1 MHLSLE
7 ELLAVR
13 DGEADAGAVT
23 HAASCPACRTEVER
37 LRALGA
43 ALSAL
48 PAQAPPRDLWP
59 AVRARAAAQR
69 QRRGW
74 IRFGWAAAGLAAAF
88 TLAIGVRGALE
99 VLAEAR
105 LARRTQVLV
114 AESQR
119 LEQALRA
126 SERDGRVMNGRTAGA
141 VVQLEDRIAGI
152 DAELSRARS
161 DRYPSRE
168 VVGLWQQRVELLDA
182 LVGVESSG
190 TTYIGL

>member
-13 DGEADAGAVT
+13 DGEA
-23 HAASCPACRTEVER
+23 AAEAEAHVAACPACSAEVER
-37 LRALGA
+37 LRAVRA
-43 ALSAL
+43 SLSAL

-59 AVRARAAAQR
+59 TVRARAAARR

-74 IRFGWAAAGLAAAF
+74 IRFGWAAASLAAAF

-105 LARRTQVLV
+105 LARQAQTLV

-126 SERDGRVMNGRTAGA
+126 SERDGRVMNGRTAGT
-141 VVQLEDRIAGI
+141 VVQLEDRIAMI
-152 DAELSRARS
+152 DAELSRARP

-168 VVGLWQQRVELLDA
+168 IVGLWQRRVQLLDA
-182 LVGVESSG
+182 LVGVETSG
-190 TTYIGL
+190 TTYVGL